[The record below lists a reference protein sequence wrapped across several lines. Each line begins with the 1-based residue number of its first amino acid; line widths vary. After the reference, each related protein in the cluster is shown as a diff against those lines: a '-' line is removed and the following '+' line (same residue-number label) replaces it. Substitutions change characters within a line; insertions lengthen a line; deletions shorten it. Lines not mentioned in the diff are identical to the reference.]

1 MFICRVGEVYIP
13 GLYFFFRPI
22 IQSKQKLLEV
32 LETFG
37 CCCIG
42 SFLVNFYEPPSLLK
56 NIARG
61 FFCFK
66 RHWEKRTCS
75 QHWHSNPF
83 WSCSGTDT
91 LFPFFFKSFP
101 GETTIFFL
109 LPMKGGKKVVEYI
122 SNRVW
127 SDSCFGSLSPAGLA
141 LKKNILKIWECCI
154 RFRPPL
160 EFNTGVDDG
169 WLNKRGGVKRK

>member
-1 MFICRVGEVYIP
+1 MTELLFSLEIFSCVCVMFICRVGEVYIP
-13 GLYFFFRPI
+13 GLYFFFFRPI

-91 LFPFFFKSFP
+91 LFPFFKKKSFP
-101 GETTIFFL
+101 GETTIFFFFPWREKKKL
-109 LPMKGGKKVVEYI
+109 LNTFPIECEVT
-122 SNRVW
+122 RV
-127 SDSCFGSLSPAGLA
+127 SGH
-141 LKKNILKIWECCI
+141 
-154 RFRPPL
+154 
-160 EFNTGVDDG
+160 
-169 WLNKRGGVKRK
+169 